1 MIDGKAVPQ
10 KGGRR
15 RSEIGVDYLEAAH
28 SRIRQLQAHNAYLET
43 QVRRL
48 KTKLEEIA
56 ADGEG
61 RPPRS
66 R

>member
-1 MIDGKAVPQ
+1 MPQ

-15 RSEIGVDYLEAAH
+15 RSEIGVDYLEAAP
-28 SRIRQLQAHNAYLET
+28 SRIRQLQAHNAHLET
-43 QVRRL
+43 KVQRL
-48 KTKLEEIA
+48 KTQLEEIA